1 MVGIGNLGLAGI
13 EGGEKRKLLSFP
25 PSPHTVTLTEKFGIF
40 PLLLQR
46 KFDFAGSLCLVFVV
60 RRFPK
65 DLFNLIK
72 NLDRNEVAGSV
83 LVEL

>member
-46 KFDFAGSLCLVFVV
+46 KFDFAGSLCLVFAV

-65 DLFNLIK
+65 YLFNLIK

>member
-46 KFDFAGSLCLVFVV
+46 KFDFAGSLSLVFVV

-65 DLFNLIK
+65 DFFNLIK

>member
-1 MVGIGNLGLAGI
+1 MGLVGIENLGLAGI

-25 PSPHTVTLTEKFGIF
+25 PPSTHTVTLTEKFGIF

-65 DLFNLIK
+65 D
-72 NLDRNEVAGSV
+72 
-83 LVEL
+83 